1 MMLDTIQQ
9 ILNILT
15 PIIAIVGVVI
25 ALFEFHNQSRLRQ
38 FDTVMRLFTAFGE
51 ETFQQHYRRITIWE
65 YDNYETFKMKG
76 TENDHV
82 SLMIVSIFY
91 ENMATASTNANL
103 PPSNFWTTSTQPP
116 SSIRGKWSL
125 KPIWFGLRAEYNQPQ
140 WVEYYEMLA
149 EDMLKRIARLEAFKR
164 KNNYK
169 KGSTL

>member
-91 ENMATASTNANL
+91 ENMGLLYKRKLAPLELLDDLNSAPIINS
-103 PPSNFWTTSTQPP
+103 W
-116 SSIRGKWSL
+116 KMV